1 MVEIKEIAS
10 IILPNQLF
18 ENSPLFSKKN
28 KFFLIEEFLFFD
40 QYKFH
45 KQKLIFHRLSMK
57 KYQKYMNEIGFEVQY
72 IDSINKLS
80 DIRSLINKISVQ
92 YDSIRMIDPI
102 DYLIEKRVR
111 LLCDKLNISLTLLE
125 NPMFISNKDEF
136 DFFK

>member
-1 MVEIKEIAS
+1 MAQIKDVAS

-18 ENSPLFSKKN
+18 ENSPLFSEKN
-28 KFFLIEEFLFFD
+28 KLFLIEEFLFFD

-111 LLCDKLNISLTLLE
+111 LLC
-125 NPMFISNKDEF
+125 
-136 DFFK
+136 